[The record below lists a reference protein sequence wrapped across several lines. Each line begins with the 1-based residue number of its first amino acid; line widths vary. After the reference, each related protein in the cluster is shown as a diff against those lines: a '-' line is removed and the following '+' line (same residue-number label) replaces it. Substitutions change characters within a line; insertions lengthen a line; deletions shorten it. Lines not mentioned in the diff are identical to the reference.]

1 MNQIIGIPIIIIII
15 IIIFIIII
23 IIIIGTAAV
32 SFQTGEM
39 RRRGQ
44 IIGIPIID
52 FKMNSVLLG
61 CHWQLASVVT
71 FDLKHDFAVSA
82 LIIL

>member
-1 MNQIIGIPIIIIII
+1 
-15 IIIFIIII
+15 
-23 IIIIGTAAV
+23 
-32 SFQTGEM
+32 M